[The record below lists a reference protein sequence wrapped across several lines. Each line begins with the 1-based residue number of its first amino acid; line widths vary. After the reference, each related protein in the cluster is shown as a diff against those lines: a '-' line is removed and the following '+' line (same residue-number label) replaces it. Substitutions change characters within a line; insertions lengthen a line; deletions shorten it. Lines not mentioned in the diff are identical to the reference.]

1 MKQWMFPLV
10 LAGLL
15 TACSGTPKPADE
27 PTTGP
32 AAQEAVQQ
40 EEVVKE
46 DPIDIYVRNNAERL
60 ANFAMRFANASD
72 LPKEIKAALDDEAFK
87 KNKTFLQPED
97 LKSVY
102 EGRQYAPIFVSNGA
116 ISDDFKPLTDEF
128 GQLERHGLKPA
139 TGLFE
144 AIEGPTAAFLIS
156 TPQTDTRS
164 QGRCDEQ
171 RGGARPDFGSCSR
184 REYVAAPV

>member
-72 LPKEIKAALDDEAFK
+72 LPKEIKAALEDEAFK
-87 KNKTFLQPED
+87 KNKKLMLGNILPMIVDEMEVQDIDNE
-97 LKSVY
+97 
-102 EGRQYAPIFVSNGA
+102 
-116 ISDDFKPLTDEF
+116 SDWKIAEIKYKAMKDNK
-128 GQLERHGLKPA
+128 
-139 TGLFE
+139 
-144 AIEGPTAAFLIS
+144 
-156 TPQTDTRS
+156 
-164 QGRCDEQ
+164 
-171 RGGARPDFGSCSR
+171 
-184 REYVAAPV
+184 